1 MYPPRP
7 SPPPPRLAGCGA
19 KAQLLRGEAWGH
31 DRPLCTPKERP
42 RLSPGAGGGVS
53 AGVQGYV
60 GVAQTHQRAAPPQ
73 CIHTPAHTH
82 QPRTPEP
89 QGERRW
95 LAKGSRPWGVAEW
108 WRCLAGSGQMHVQS
122 DTRVQTWAH
131 TCTHV
136 CTCSLTDARVF
147 AQMGTCATMHTT
159 CANRRAHT
167 HTVCNGDQASGPTLP
182 PPCQGPALC
191 PPRGLGAV
199 SLSSGDAGSPRPLPF
214 GTTSTRVRPQNR
226 ARTVQ
231 PASLV
236 GTGSPRPVP
245 G

>member
-1 MYPPRP
+1 M
-7 SPPPPRLAGCGA
+7 
-19 KAQLLRGEAWGH
+19 
-31 DRPLCTPKERP
+31 
-42 RLSPGAGGGVS
+42 
-53 AGVQGYV
+53 QGYV